1 MLEYME
7 GSGRC
12 PELEQVLQEIVDIL
26 ASMTREERLAWFR
39 RTMYGTPVTFMR
51 EIDGAVYLVRSLFE
65 PDAGE
70 NIREKVGRI
79 VTEPSFYGM
88 EEQGKI

>member
-7 GSGRC
+7 GSDHC
-12 PELEQVLQEIVDIL
+12 PELEQVLQEITDLL

-39 RTMYGTPVTFMR
+39 KTMYGTPVTFMR
-51 EIDGAVYLVRSLFE
+51 EIDGTVYLVRSLFE

-79 VTEPSFYGM
+79 VTDPSFYSM
-88 EEQGKI
+88 EEQDRI